1 MGVMD
6 PQLGESALERLAYRN
21 NPSADY
27 VLHP

>member
-6 PQLGESALERLAYRN
+6 PQPGESALERLACRN